1 MTKKSSAAGE
11 SAALPASGSG
21 KIAPGGQ
28 KEPDGESALSNASLR
43 QDPQAPIAA
52 APAAVTYRQFKDL
65 AVERLAALY
74 PAEEAR
80 AIAVR
85 LLTARLNVPA
95 YKIAA
100 EPATPIPADALGAAV
115 SGCGSG
121 VSLRS
126 DEKVLASQAP
136 LAATPDAGLLADLAR
151 LAEGCPLQYVLG
163 FTEFCGLRIRVAPGC
178 LIPRPET
185 EELVSLIVDRFGSPA
200 GCGSGVGTSVSGSGK
215 IASGGQEEPGGES
228 ALRNASLRRDPAPL
242 AATPAGEESLRDPA
256 NILDLCTGSG
266 CIAYALADAFPDA
279 QVFAC
284 DLSEAALTI
293 ACKQRVKLPGARP
306 VFFQADVL
314 GTPPAGLPKFDLIVS
329 NPPYVRESERAAMR
343 RNVLDYE
350 PAEALFVPDDDPLRF
365 YAAIRRWA
373 DALLAPGGELWLEI
387 NEALGPQTAALFN
400 GSGSAASL
408 GRKSPRCAAEP
419 SAVQPGCGLGVS
431 LRSDEK
437 VLASQAPLAAAPL
450 SVELLQDL
458 SGRDRFLRVCSLAM

>member
-1 MTKKSSAAGE
+1 M
-11 SAALPASGSG
+11 
-21 KIAPGGQ
+21 
-28 KEPDGESALSNASLR
+28 
-43 QDPQAPIAA
+43 
-52 APAAVTYRQFKDL
+52 TYREFKDL
-65 AVERLAALY
+65 SVERLAALY

-100 EPATPIPADALGAAV
+100 EPATPIPA
-115 SGCGSG
+115 
-121 VSLRS
+121 
-126 DEKVLASQAP
+126 
-136 LAATPDAGLLADLAR
+136 DAGLLADLAR

-185 EELVSLIVDRFGSPA
+185 EELVSLIVDNFGAPA
-200 GCGSGVGTSVSGSGK
+200 SVSGK
-215 IASGGQEEPGGES
+215 IAPGGQKEPDGES
-228 ALRNASLRRDPAPL
+228 ALRNASLRQDPAPL
-242 AATPAGEESLRDPA
+242 AAAPAGEESLRDPA

-314 GTPPAGLPKFDLIVS
+314 GEPPAGLPKFDLIVS

-387 NEALGPQTAALFN
+387 NESLGPQTAALYAD
-400 GSGSAASL
+400 SGSAAAL
-408 GRKSPRCAAEP
+408 GQKSPRSAAEP
-419 SAVQPGCGLGVS
+419 STVQPGCGSGLL

-437 VLASQAPLAAAPL
+437 VLATQAPFAAAPA

-458 SGRDRFLRVCSLAM
+458 SGRDRFLRIRQTPQE

>member
-1 MTKKSSAAGE
+1 MSFPSCPAPD
-11 SAALPASGSG
+11 ALGCG

-28 KEPDGESALSNASLR
+28 KEPDGESALRNTSLR
-43 QDPQAPIAA
+43 QDGHL
-52 APAAVTYRQFKDL
+52 TYRSFKDSV
-65 AVERLAALY
+65 VERLASLY

-80 AIAVR
+80 AITVR
-85 LLTARLNVPA
+85 LLTARLNVPD

-100 EPATPIPADALGAAV
+100 EPETTI
-115 SGCGSG
+115 
-121 VSLRS
+121 
-126 DEKVLASQAP
+126 K
-136 LAATPDAGLLADLAR
+136 PDASAALEADLER

-185 EELVSLIVDRFGSPA
+185 EELVSLIVENFGL
-200 GCGSGVGTSVSGSGK
+200 SGSGT
-215 IASGGQEEPGGES
+215 IAPGGQREPDGES
-228 ALRNASLRRDPAPL
+228 ALRNSSLRQDPASL
-242 AATPAGEESLRDPA
+242 AATPAADDTLRNPA

-314 GTPPAGLPKFDLIVS
+314 GTPPAGLPKFDLVVS

-350 PAEALFVPDDDPLRF
+350 PHIALFVPDDDPLLFYRSIALHAANALVSGGKIYLEVNSRF
-365 YAAIRRWA
+365 ANEVADLLRHHGFTDTRVIR
-373 DALLAPGGELWLEI
+373 D
-387 NEALGPQTAALFN
+387 TFN
-400 GSGSAASL
+400 N
-408 GRKSPRCAAEP
+408 
-419 SAVQPGCGLGVS
+419 
-431 LRSDEK
+431 
-437 VLASQAPLAAAPL
+437 
-450 SVELLQDL
+450 
-458 SGRDRFLRVCSLAM
+458 DRFVTATQP

>member
-1 MTKKSSAAGE
+1 M
-11 SAALPASGSG
+11 
-21 KIAPGGQ
+21 
-28 KEPDGESALSNASLR
+28 
-43 QDPQAPIAA
+43 
-52 APAAVTYRQFKDL
+52 TYREFKDL

-100 EPATPIPADALGAAV
+100 EPATPIPADALG
-115 SGCGSG
+115 
-121 VSLRS
+121 
-126 DEKVLASQAP
+126 
-136 LAATPDAGLLADLAR
+136 AATPDAGLLADLAR

-185 EELVSLIVDRFGSPA
+185 EELVSLIVDRFGAPA
-200 GCGSGVGTSVSGSGK
+200 SVCGSAADDT
-215 IASGGQEEPGGES
+215 
-228 ALRNASLRRDPAPL
+228 LR
-242 AATPAGEESLRDPA
+242 TPA

-373 DALLAPGGELWLEI
+373 DALLAPGGELWFEI

-400 GSGSAASL
+400 GS
-408 GRKSPRCAAEP
+408 
-419 SAVQPGCGLGVS
+419 
-431 LRSDEK
+431 
-437 VLASQAPLAAAPL
+437 
-450 SVELLQDL
+450 VELLQDL
-458 SGRDRFLRVCSLAM
+458 SGRDRFLRIIL

>member
-1 MTKKSSAAGE
+1 M
-11 SAALPASGSG
+11 
-21 KIAPGGQ
+21 
-28 KEPDGESALSNASLR
+28 
-43 QDPQAPIAA
+43 
-52 APAAVTYRQFKDL
+52 TYRAFKDL

-85 LLTARLNVPA
+85 LLTVRLNVPA
-95 YKIAA
+95 YIIAA
-100 EPATPIPADALGAAV
+100 EPATKISAEGVAAL
-115 SGCGSG
+115 
-121 VSLRS
+121 
-126 DEKVLASQAP
+126 E
-136 LAATPDAGLLADLAR
+136 ADLDR

-185 EELVSLIVDRFGSPA
+185 EELVSLIVDRFGE
-200 GCGSGVGTSVSGSGK
+200 G
-215 IASGGQEEPGGES
+215 
-228 ALRNASLRRDPAPL
+228 D
-242 AATPAGEESLRDPA
+242 RDPA

-284 DLSEAALTI
+284 DLSEAALAI

-314 GTPPAGLPKFDLIVS
+314 GDPPAGLPKFDLVVS

-350 PAEALFVPDDDPLRF
+350 PSEALFVPDDDPLCF

-387 NEALGPQTAALFN
+387 NESLGPQTAALF
-400 GSGSAASL
+400 STPE
-408 GRKSPRCAAEP
+408 RT
-419 SAVQPGCGLGVS
+419 
-431 LRSDEK
+431 
-437 VLASQAPLAAAPL
+437 
-450 SVELLQDL
+450 VELLQDL
-458 SGRDRFLRVCSLAM
+458 SGKDRFLRIL

>member
-1 MTKKSSAAGE
+1 M
-11 SAALPASGSG
+11 
-21 KIAPGGQ
+21 
-28 KEPDGESALSNASLR
+28 
-43 QDPQAPIAA
+43 
-52 APAAVTYRQFKDL
+52 TYRAFKDL
-65 AVERLAALY
+65 AVERLAVLY

-85 LLTARLNVPA
+85 LLTVRLNVPA

-100 EPATPIPADALGAAV
+100 EPATPIPADALGAA
-115 SGCGSG
+115 
-121 VSLRS
+121 
-126 DEKVLASQAP
+126 
-136 LAATPDAGLLADLAR
+136 TPDAGLFADLAR

-185 EELVSLIVDRFGSPA
+185 EELVSLIVDRFGSP
-200 GCGSGVGTSVSGSGK
+200 VSGCGK
-215 IASGGQEEPGGES
+215 IAPGGQEEPDGES
-228 ALRNASLRRDPAPL
+228 ALRNASLRQDPASL
-242 AATPAGEESLRDPA
+242 AATPVAEFRDPA

-284 DLSEAALTI
+284 DLSAAALTI

-314 GTPPAGLPKFDLIVS
+314 GIPPAGLPKFDLIVS

-350 PAEALFVPDDDPLRF
+350 PAEALFVPDEDPLRF

-400 GSGSAASL
+400 GS
-408 GRKSPRCAAEP
+408 
-419 SAVQPGCGLGVS
+419 
-431 LRSDEK
+431 
-437 VLASQAPLAAAPL
+437 
-450 SVELLQDL
+450 VELLQDL
-458 SGRDRFLRVCSLAM
+458 SGRDRFLRICF